1 MAYAEGTTVDF
12 DKSIAEIITL
22 LRRAGA
28 GQISQFDDDI
38 RYAIQITLAGRM
50 IRFHLPLPALD
61 EMPTHDGRRNAL
73 SREQRGTR
81 LAQARR
87 QRGRALLLAA
97 TGTDTIED
105 ATRIALGRPRLD
117 EDRAES
123 VMWRVRATGRLDN
136 IVAELADREGI
147 SRSALI
153 REAVAEYARTR
164 IPA

>member
-1 MAYAEGTTVDF
+1 MTENYDWDKLSEAAEAGELQPIAGTT
-12 DKSIAEIITL
+12 
-22 LRRAGA
+22 RRGEDAA
-28 GQISQFDDDI
+28 AS
-38 RYAIQITLAGRM
+38 
-50 IRFHLPLPALD
+50 
-61 EMPTHDGRRNAL
+61 
-73 SREQRGTR
+73 
-81 LAQARR
+81 
-87 QRGRALLLAA
+87 GRALLLAA